1 VNDLPVAPA
10 SRPVRGTFV
19 VPPSKS
25 IHQRALLLSALAD
38 RPCRVEVLASSLVGE
53 DVRALERALAA
64 VGRWEGSAWGA
75 SRASLALHLG
85 LGATGFRFAVAAA
98 TLRPAGARTLV
109 RGGVRLLRRPHGA
122 LLRALRRVGAR
133 VKRRHSGAFRVL
145 GGGVAGGELALG
157 PGPTSQHAS
166 ALLLI
171 APRTPG
177 LALRLPERQ
186 VSRPYV
192 ALTIDALR
200 AFGASVEVGEWI
212 RVQPGLPGTDS
223 CRVPPDASAAAAWW
237 AAAALTG
244 GAARVE
250 GLARA
255 SPQPDMRLLD
265 VLERMGAEVVDDG
278 RTAEVRGRG
287 ALVAAGDVDL
297 CDAPDLLP
305 LVAVLAA
312 TAAGRTTLHGV
323 AHARAKE
330 SDRVARVG
338 AALAAMGARVEERE
352 DGLVVEGTRLAG
364 ARIVVKDDHRLAFA
378 FGVLGLA
385 VPGVVLAGADVA
397 VGKSHPGFLGDL
409 ARVAGGAP
417 GDG

>member
-1 VNDLPVAPA
+1 VNDVPVAPA
-10 SRPVRGTFV
+10 SGPVRGTFV

-38 RPCRVEVLASSLVGE
+38 RPCRVEVSSPTLVGE

-64 VGRWEGSAWGA
+64 VGRWGGEAWGA

-85 LGATGFRFAVAAA
+85 LGATGFRFTVAAA

-133 VKRRHSGAFRVL
+133 VKRRHSGAFRVR
-145 GGGVAGGELALG
+145 GGGVAGGELVLG

-177 LALRLPERQ
+177 LALRLPEAQ

-192 ALTIDALR
+192 ALTLDALR
-200 AFGASVEVGEWI
+200 AFGASVEEGTWT
-212 RVQPGLPGTDS
+212 RVAPGLPGTDAVH
-223 CRVPPDASAAAAWW
+223 VPPDASAAAAWW

-250 GLARA
+250 GLSRA
-255 SPQPDMRLLD
+255 SRQPDVRLLA
-265 VLERMGAEVVDDG
+265 VLERMGAEVAEEG
-278 RTAEVRGRG
+278 GTAEVRGRG
-287 ALVAAGDVDL
+287 PLVAAGDVDL
-297 CDAPDLLP
+297 RDAPDLLP
-305 LVAVLAA
+305 LIAVLAA
-312 TAAGRTTLHGV
+312 TAAGRTVVHGV
-323 AHARAKE
+323 EHARAKE
-330 SDRVARVG
+330 SDRVSRVA
-338 AALAAMGARVEERE
+338 AALAAMGARVEERQ
-352 DGLVVEGTRLAG
+352 DGLVLEG
-364 ARIVVKDDHRLAFA
+364 ARLEGARVVVKDDHRLAFA

-397 VGKSHPGFLGDL
+397 VAKSHPGFLGDL
-409 ARVAGGAP
+409 AQAAGGAP